1 MQRLTFAAALCL
13 TLACN
18 NNSTGNNITVKDSAI
33 STPQDTPGT
42 AMPVMAE
49 IQDTASLKGEW
60 FLMAVLPSDTA
71 TGRIPTLNFDLSK
84 HRFSG
89 NTGCNRVSGSF
100 MLTDTSFS
108 FGKDMISTKMACVGY
123 NEQAFIDNLLRT
135 NHYKIKDGV
144 LILMFDAT
152 ELSRWT
158 RKPEKP
164 KKTAKA

>member
-1 MQRLTFAAALCL
+1 
-13 TLACN
+13 
-18 NNSTGNNITVKDSAI
+18 
-33 STPQDTPGT
+33 
-42 AMPVMAE
+42 
-49 IQDTASLKGEW
+49 
-60 FLMAVLPSDTA
+60 
-71 TGRIPTLNFDLSK
+71 
-84 HRFSG
+84 
-89 NTGCNRVSGSF
+89 